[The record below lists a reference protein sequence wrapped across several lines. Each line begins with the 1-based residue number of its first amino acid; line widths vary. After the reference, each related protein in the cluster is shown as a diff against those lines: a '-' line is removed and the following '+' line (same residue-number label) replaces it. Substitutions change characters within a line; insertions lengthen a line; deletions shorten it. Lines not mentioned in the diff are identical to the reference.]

1 MENEKFVEL
10 ITEKTS
16 ENIIIEN
23 ININDIIEVYC
34 DNYQTLSKIFFN
46 KFI

>member
-16 ENIIIEN
+16 ENTTIKT
-23 ININDIIEVYC
+23 ININDILEVYC
-34 DNYQTLSKIFFN
+34 DNYQSLSKNIF
-46 KFI
+46 